1 MKRRTFL
8 QASVAAALA
17 SRAYAA
23 PAKRPKLILR
33 SSWQVVNIGDIAH
46 TPGVMALLEK
56 YVPEADV
63 TLWASGDFS
72 EAVHAMEK
80 KRFPDLKVVKGSIS
94 RSGKASNADLQEA
107 VKSCD
112 FLLHGSGP
120 SFVARK
126 DVGQFVEH
134 YKKPFGIYGITYG
147 GSDQDTIDLMSSAD
161 FVFFRDSI
169 SLGKAKQDGVQS
181 PIMEFGPDGAFACDL
196 RDDEKAEAYLKEVGL
211 KHGEFLCCITRLRY
225 TPYWEVKKGRK
236 FDEKR
241 NTRNEAMRDH
251 DHQPIREAIARLV
264 TETDKKVL
272 LCPEDMTQMKVT
284 KLNIYDQLSD
294 DVKQRVVWRDKFWLT
309 DQALST
315 YVRSAGFFGL
325 EMHSPIMCIG
335 NGIPAIV
342 GRFEEQT
349 SKGFMWQ
356 DIGLGEWLFDVD
368 KPDQV
373 ANYPETVVNLVKQ
386 PEHAQQMVAQA
397 QAVVEKRQQETM
409 EAVRRSLGI

>member
-72 EAVHAMEK
+72 EEVHAMEK
-80 KRFPDLKVVKGSIS
+80 KRFPDMKVVKGSIS

-147 GSDQDTIDLMSSAD
+147 GSDQETIDLMSSAD

-169 SLGKAKQDGVQS
+169 SLGKAKKDGVQS

-373 ANYPETVVNLVKQ
+373 ANYPETVVNLVKR

>member
-1 MKRRTFL
+1 
-8 QASVAAALA
+8 
-17 SRAYAA
+17 
-23 PAKRPKLILR
+23 
-33 SSWQVVNIGDIAH
+33 
-46 TPGVMALLEK
+46 MALLEK

-72 EAVHAMEK
+72 EEVHAMEK

-94 RSGKASNADLQEA
+94 RSGKASNADLQDA
-107 VKSCD
+107 VESCD

-241 NTRNEAMRDH
+241 NTRNQAMRDH

-373 ANYPETVVNLVKQ
+373 TNYPETVVNLVRR